1 MSNFSITTGPVLPVA
16 LPPSTNVSPGNG
28 FSSAAQGANVLIANA
43 TGTIQPF
50 TPVSAVPNGVAEYVS
65 GIPLGISLNSGTAG
79 SSIPVATSGLVTGPW
94 NFVIGLPVYAD
105 SNLGI
110 TQNPQYNSAVIF
122 VGNALS
128 ANSFCFEPNPNVE
141 VYANIASL
149 TGSITIPFPAF
160 KFLNISLA
168 AASTLVFAAGLN
180 AGDTSVIAVTQGNNT
195 SFSLVGA
202 LLPSNFVQSTTQGKT
217 DILKLIWIP
226 AKNSWYASVLFL
238 GA

>member
-1 MSNFSITTGPVLPVA
+1 MSNFSIITGPVLPVA

-28 FSSAAQGANVLIANA
+28 FSSEAQGATVLVASA

-79 SSIPVATSGLVTGPW
+79 SSITIATAGLVVGPW

-105 SNLGI
+105 SKVGI
-110 TQNPQYNSAVIF
+110 TQNPLYDSAVIF

-128 ANSFCFEPNPNVE
+128 ASSFCFTPNPDVQ
-141 VYANIASL
+141 VYTNIASL
-149 TGSITIPFPAF
+149 TGSMILPFPAF
-160 KFLNISLA
+160 KFFDISLA
-168 AASTLVFAAGLN
+168 AASTLVFSAGLN
-180 AGDTSVIAVTQGNNT
+180 AGDTAVIAVTQGNNT
-195 SFSLVGA
+195 SFSLTGA
-202 LLPSNFVQSTTQGKT
+202 VLPSNFVQSTMQGKT
-217 DILKLIWIP
+217 DILKLIWLP
-226 AKNSWYASVLFL
+226 KKNSWYASVLFL